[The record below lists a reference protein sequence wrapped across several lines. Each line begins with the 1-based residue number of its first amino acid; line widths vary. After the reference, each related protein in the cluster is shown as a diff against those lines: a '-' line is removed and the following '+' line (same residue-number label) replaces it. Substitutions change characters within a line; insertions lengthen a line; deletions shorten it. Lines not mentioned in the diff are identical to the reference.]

1 MVALYA
7 DAKSPISMDV
17 ARGFRPHKIPNAPL
31 SVRGIALSQLPHSL
45 PSAWTRAS
53 PGPLP
58 ASLSAPF
65 SEFFSAETSPQL
77 IDSSSQH
84 RSVAFQAAMPPFLG
98 AFFQVSHP
106 IPPRR
111 SSVALNSASPRQI

>member
-1 MVALYA
+1 MLMLSSAF
-7 DAKSPISMDV
+7 S
-17 ARGFRPHKIPNAPL
+17 APPL
-31 SVRGIALSQLPHSL
+31 ANG
-45 PSAWTRAS
+45 AS
-53 PGPLP
+53 PSRSIDRVL
-58 ASLSAPF
+58 ALVF
-65 SEFFSAETSPQL
+65 SPETSPQL

-111 SSVALNSASPRQI
+111 SSVALNSALISASPRLRVEDDALVSSGSEQG